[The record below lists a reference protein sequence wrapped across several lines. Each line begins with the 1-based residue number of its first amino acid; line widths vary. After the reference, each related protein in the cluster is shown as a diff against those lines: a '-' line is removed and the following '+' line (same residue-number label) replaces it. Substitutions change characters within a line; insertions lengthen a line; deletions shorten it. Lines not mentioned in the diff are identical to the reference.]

1 MQKLSSRS
9 LLSNPTVQ
17 TVLVIAIVLVL
28 AGIGFMISVQ
38 TQLWE
43 AAQTIADI
51 LALIALVYA
60 FKQLK

>member
-1 MQKLSSRS
+1 M
-9 LLSNPTVQ
+9 SNPTVQ

-28 AGIGFMISVQ
+28 AGIGFMVSVQ
-38 TQLWE
+38 PQLWE

-60 FKQLK
+60 FKQLR